1 MANAYRLSAR
11 WMGALAVAASLAAC
25 VPVDR
30 PHPWAQITSVEL
42 AKQDIASQR
51 NRGLISYEQAARE
64 QFEIERAAYAL
75 NEQEL
80 GIWRTAIVY
89 ASQYDHRQITLADY
103 RQRTAALFKDYNV
116 RR

>member
-1 MANAYRLSAR
+1 VDGRAGGRKPCRLRAGR
-11 WMGALAVAASLAAC
+11 PAASLGPDHLGGTGQAGHRQPAQS
-25 VPVDR
+25 R
-30 PHPWAQITSVEL
+30 PHFLRA
-42 AKQDIASQR
+42 
-51 NRGLISYEQAARE
+51 GGAR
-64 QFEIERAAYAL
+64 ERAAYAL

>member
-11 WMGALAVAASLAAC
+11 WTGVLVAASLAAC

-51 NRGLISYEQAARE
+51 NRGLISYEQAAR
-64 QFEIERAAYAL
+64 
-75 NEQEL
+75 